1 MHRSKIPSPARSEGA
16 KVTPRR
22 HRFRSSRS
30 VSSPAR
36 SDVSVKLS
44 SIVQMHAMQSP
55 LLSPLKTRRSV
66 LSDNT
71 DIEVPGRQSW
81 WKRLEENSRDV
92 MEVFESKTTEQME
105 NIDEY
110 IETDFKSQENNYTL
124 DLPESSDGESIN
136 SIVLPQRKFFS
147 QKQTQSNKLFNKIIE
162 NRENLTHRKSKANTD
177 NTIFVGKKNFFNKD
191 TEVRRSRPAFPPG
204 LLNMTDKTLINKTHD
219 ITKHEQVRN
228 LLGNRA
234 GTKRKNM
241 FADFIMSESED
252 EIPDIQPNVFGFAK
266 SKQPQRKMSLQGTRN
281 TSPRSNETDLEFDDW
296 QHLPSSTMVD
306 NEFGNTESSPLKRPR
321 LSKPDS
327 VIEEVRGNVRNKLDK
342 TKLTLI
348 MSHGLEDDNE
358 LEESDKKRDPK
369 NTHEKTLTQIP
380 ETDTARPFIAEII
393 EVESDDEHNFTL
405 RYDNDDKN
413 MQDDE
418 MDVTVKELEKD
429 NSNSNKN
436 NINTTTDKELKSP
449 RSLKDNKPNANKS
462 VIIEEQEQDKN
473 ISWKVLKT
481 HKEQHA
487 AIITREDL
495 VEKDVNKTMNT
506 SISASNNKDACDEID
521 NPEINI
527 ERGNSSINKEKTN
540 SETEVIKHTSND
552 IPQKNAA
559 IIERIQ
565 KDDVMQ
571 EEKSKNREDKF
582 NQVEAQQEKNNSIE
596 NINEEI
602 QKSVDENMEVDGNIN
617 NFGRDLNKVTEQ
629 ENHNVNNKKDTESH
643 KVTTQIHINDETD
656 KDNHHVAHPKLNEG
670 KEETVKETP
679 ISTMQEKTNTRFE
692 ENPGAVEELQ
702 EENDN
707 LNENTEM
714 NKVVNES
721 NKETRKVAMPSV
733 DANINQADEGK
744 GDDNNENSEV
754 DEEHNLEHS
763 ETTNKSLNSVKQASS
778 NENILTD
785 DEDSKH
791 NDVENITEDNETTN
805 KSHEESNKMTSVDEN
820 NITDD
825 EDNEEENQVDDE
837 DNAEVSE
844 EQNETNDE
852 TDKQAGVSSMDANI
866 ESDDDENPEDSDE
879 EDNNEND
886 AEENEITEENDE
898 EMDSELEIS
907 SINKSIEME
916 NEEIGANNE
925 EDNAEE
931 NEVENESDEGI
942 SDRIGMPS
950 MNIETDD
957 EDNNQNN
964 EEMNI
969 EQEIN
974 NDSNAKTDNQVTFS
988 KGRIYLTNVTGEST
1002 HSYAE
1007 EAADSDP
1014 EDAQTRQLAL
1024 EQYLMKIK
1032 NDNIEK
1038 RRKML
1043 EEVRNSLKT
1052 RSREP
1057 FNNFKAPARLRPR
1070 KPQQHSDV
1078 PQQTKTNKKTSLNIE
1093 NLPPELLDDMK
1104 YKPPRRYQPKSAAWI
1119 TKKLYKY
1126 LETKLEPKYDY
1137 KARVKA
1143 EKITEAL
1150 YEFSKEIRRQRVAS
1164 PHTVDVIKLQLAR
1177 AGLVTIALRL
1187 LHVHTRVQL
1196 IVWGR
1201 SRLLESP
1208 SSISETEFNL
1218 E

>member
-110 IETDFKSQENNYTL
+110 IEADFKSQENNYTL

-266 SKQPQRKMSLQGTRN
+266 SKQPQRKISLQGTRN

-358 LEESDKKRDPK
+358 FEESDKKRDPK

-436 NINTTTDKELKSP
+436 NINKTVTATDKELKSP
-449 RSLKDNKPNANKS
+449 RSLKDNVPNANKS
-462 VIIEEQEQDKN
+462 VIVEEQEQNKN

-527 ERGNSSINKEKTN
+527 ERGNSNINKEKTN
-540 SETEVIKHTSND
+540 SETEVIKNPSND

-571 EEKSKNREDKF
+571 KEKSKNREDKF
-582 NQVEAQQEKNNSIE
+582 NQVEAQQERNSIE

-602 QKSVDENMEVDGNIN
+602 QKFVDENMTVDGNIN
-617 NFGRDLNKVTEQ
+617 NSGRDLNKVREE
-629 ENHNVNNKKDTESH
+629 ENHNVNNKEDTESCIE
-643 KVTTQIHINDETD
+643 TTHIHINDETD
-656 KDNHHVAHPKLNEG
+656 KNNHHVANPKLNES
-670 KEETVKETP
+670 KEETVKKTP

-702 EENDN
+702 EQNDN

-721 NKETRKVAMPSV
+721 NKETRKVAIPSV
-733 DANINQADEGK
+733 DANIKQAD

-754 DEEHNLEHS
+754 DEEHNPEHS
-763 ETTNKSLNSVKQASS
+763 KTTNKSLNSVKQASS

-791 NDVENITEDNETTN
+791 NDEENITEDNETTN

-837 DNAEVSE
+837 DNAEVTE

-852 TDKQAGVSSMDANI
+852 NDKQAGESSMDANI
-866 ESDDDENPEDSDE
+866 ESDDGENPEDSDA
-879 EDNNEND
+879 EDNDEND

-898 EMDSELEIS
+898 EMDSEHEIS

-916 NEEIGANNE
+916 NEEIDANNE

-957 EDNNQNN
+957 EDNN
-964 EEMNI
+964 E
-969 EQEIN
+969 EIN

-1057 FNNFKAPARLRPR
+1057 FNNFKAPARPRPR
-1070 KPQQHSDV
+1070 TQQRSDV
-1078 PQQTKTNKKTSLNIE
+1078 PQQTKTNKKTSLLNVE
-1093 NLPPELLDDMK
+1093 NLPPELLDDMR

-1150 YEFSKEIRRQRVAS
+1150 YEFSKEIRRQRVAA

-1177 AGLVTIALRL
+1177 AGLVTTHYDFYMFIHEFMPREI
-1187 LHVHTRVQL
+1187 RVKVVPDVVNGIPLPRQGVFSN
-1196 IVWGR
+1196 IV
-1201 SRLLESP
+1201 
-1208 SSISETEFNL
+1208 
-1218 E
+1218 